1 MKKIIFALLIFVFAL
16 LILAPLK
23 TVSAKDYYFPRVVV
37 NITIEK
43 DGSFVVKEERTYKF
57 DGIFSWATY
66 TLDKKKF
73 DRIEDFSIADENGPF
88 ERTTTETGQPSTF
101 TFNETPYRYEAK
113 FFYKAS
119 NTEKTFTISYKVIGG
134 IEVYEDVADF
144 YWKLVGTGWDKK
156 TKLLEGYVY
165 LPEPLQNGSDLQVFG
180 HGPTNGIVQRIDS
193 KGAYYKVENLPPNTY
208 VEARV
213 VFPSNIL
220 ETSNIIKENAYQ
232 KIMDEELALAKK
244 TEQEKLIL
252 RIKLFSYIFLW
263 LAFLGFYLYLFFN
276 FGKELPPKR
285 EIIYDREIPEDLPPA
300 IVGYLLRAELIEG
313 KDLAASI
320 LCLVKKG
327 YIRLEVQEED
337 KNYILFK
344 KREKVTYF
352 YRTEKSPLELAPH
365 LKLAFYFL
373 FNTVSQGNN
382 FTSTEELKKFSRKKG
397 QVGYKFFKDF
407 TEAVKEEGREK
418 HYFENRTRIF
428 AIYFTVLI
436 AISILTT
443 ILIINTPL
451 EPLFIL
457 DIFLFGIFAL
467 LSITL
472 KKRTEIGNEAFA
484 EWNGLKRFLKDF
496 SNLKDYAPSSIA
508 IWEDYII
515 YATTFGI
522 AEEVLK
528 QLQMNLDKIPE
539 EELAKSYLFRSYI
552 SSEGSIDSVNF
563 GSFIDAFTSSL
574 NSITSSITASTGSGG
589 GFSGGGGGGGGGSG
603 GSAG

>member
-1 MKKIIFALLIFVFAL
+1 MKKIILLLLLIFSI
-16 LILAPLK
+16 LIPLK
-23 TVSAKDYYFPRVVV
+23 TVFAKDYYFPKVVV

-43 DGSFVVKEERTYKF
+43 DGSFLVKEERTYKF
-57 DGIFSWATY
+57 DGSFSWATY
-66 TLDKKKF
+66 TLDKKNF
-73 DRIEDFSIADENGPF
+73 DRIEDFSIADENGTF
-88 ERTTTETGQPSTF
+88 EKTATETGLPSTF

-113 FFYKAS
+113 FFYRAS

-134 IEVYEDVADF
+134 IKVYEDVADF

-156 TKLLEGYVY
+156 TKLFEGYVY
-165 LPEPLQNGSDLQVFG
+165 LPEALPSESDLKVFG

-220 ETSNIIKENAYQ
+220 STSNIIKENAYQ
-232 KIMDEELALAKK
+232 RIMDEELALAKK
-244 TEQEKLIL
+244 TEQEKSTL
-252 RIKLFSYIFLW
+252 RNKLFLYIFLW
-263 LAFLGFYLYLFFN
+263 LAFLGFYLYLFFS
-276 FGKELPPKR
+276 FGKESPPKR
-285 EIIYDREIPEDLPPA
+285 EIIYYRDIPEDLPPA
-300 IVGYLLRAELIEG
+300 IVGYLMRAEVVDA
-313 KDLAASI
+313 KDLASSI
-320 LCLVKKG
+320 LYLIKKG
-327 YIRLEVQEED
+327 YIRLEVKEEE

-344 KREKVTYF
+344 KKEKVTYF
-352 YRTEKSPLELAPH
+352 YKTEKSPLDLPPH
-365 LKLAFYFL
+365 LKLAYDFL
-373 FNTVSQGNN
+373 FYTVSEGND

-397 QVGYKFFKDF
+397 KIGYEFFKDF
-407 TEAVKEEGREK
+407 TEAVKEEGRQK

-428 AIYFTVLI
+428 VIYFTVLI

-443 ILIINTPL
+443 ILVINTPL
-451 EPLFIL
+451 APLFAL
-457 DIFLFGIFAL
+457 DFFIFLVFAL

-484 EWNGLKRFLKDF
+484 EWNGLKRFLEDF

-508 IWEDYII
+508 IWEDYIV

-539 EELAKSYLFRSYI
+539 DELAKSYLFRSYV
-552 SSEGSIDSVNF
+552 SSYGTIDSMNF
-563 GSFIDAFTSSL
+563 GSFIDSFTSSL